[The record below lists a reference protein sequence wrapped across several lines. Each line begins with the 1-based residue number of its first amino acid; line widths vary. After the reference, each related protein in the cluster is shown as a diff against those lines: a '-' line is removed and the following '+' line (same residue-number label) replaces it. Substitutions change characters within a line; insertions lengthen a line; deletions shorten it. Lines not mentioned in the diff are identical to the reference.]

1 MADLKLLSSGFF
13 HPQNRESSLLWS
25 ISTSHHTTWH
35 HIL

>member
-1 MADLKLLSSGFF
+1 MADLKLLSSRSFY
-13 HPQNRESSLLWS
+13 PQNRDSRLLWS